1 MNSEPRIDERMRH
14 AYVDGRL
21 NAQEQRAMAA
31 YLAAHPQEARE
42 LDAWRKD
49 AAQLQAAW
57 HSGEASLNASLN
69 PELDPAIIRMRLKE
83 RASMRWKL
91 AASVF
96 VALCVGGLSGWQ
108 LRSAPTSQL
117 NLAVRPLPMQ
127 DAIQAYR
134 VFTDNPALRADALAT
149 ETDLQQWV
157 AANFSNAQPLPDLS
171 SSGFRPASA
180 RMLVT
185 EEGPAAVVL
194 YRNDAGQQTGFYIR
208 PPGPGNKLLPEGQR
222 QEGSLLTRYWSD
234 QGYNY
239 ALVGSRAIV
248 MNGAG

>member
-1 MNSEPRIDERMRH
+1 MNNEPRIDERMRH

-21 NAQEQRAMAA
+21 NAQEQQMMAA

-57 HSGEASLNASLN
+57 DAAEPPLTAPLN
-69 PELDPAIIRMRLKE
+69 PALDPAMIRMRLQE

-96 VALCVGGLSGWQ
+96 VALCIGGLSGWQ
-108 LRSAPTSQL
+108 LRPDATSQV
-117 NLAVRPLPMQ
+117 NLAARPLPMQ

-134 VFTDNPALRADALAT
+134 VFTENPALRADALAT
-149 ETDLQQWV
+149 DTDLQQWL
-157 AANFSNAQPLPDLS
+157 AANFSNAQRLPDLS
-171 SSGFRPASA
+171 ASGFRPVSA

-194 YRNDAGQQTGFYIR
+194 YTNDAGQQTGFYIR

-239 ALVGSRAIV
+239 ALVGSNAIV
-248 MNGAG
+248 MNGTG

>member
-1 MNSEPRIDERMRH
+1 MNNDPRIDERMRH

-21 NAQEQRAMAA
+21 SADEQKTMASYFA
-31 YLAAHPQEARE
+31 SHPQEARE

-57 HSGEASLNASLN
+57 QTAEPSLN
-69 PELDPAIIRMRLKE
+69 PDLDPAVIRKRMQE
-83 RASMRWKL
+83 RSHMRWKL

-96 VALCVGGLSGWQ
+96 VALGVGGLSGWQ
-108 LRSAPTSQL
+108 LNPGAASQSNL
-117 NLAVRPLPMQ
+117 NARPLPMQ

-134 VFTDNPALRADALAT
+134 VFADNPALRADALAT
-149 ETDLQQWV
+149 ETDLQQWM
-157 AANFSNAQPLPDLS
+157 ATHFSNAQHLPDLTS
-171 SSGFRPASA
+171 KGFYPVSA

-185 EEGPAAVVL
+185 EEGPAAVVM
-194 YRNDAGQQTGFYIR
+194 YKNDVGQQTGFYIR
-208 PPGPGNKLLPEGQR
+208 PPGPGNKLLPDGKR

-234 QGYNY
+234 KGYNY
-239 ALVGSRAIV
+239 ALVGSDAVV

>member
-1 MNSEPRIDERMRH
+1 MNNDPRIDERMRH

-21 NAQEQRAMAA
+21 SQEEQKTMAS

-42 LDAWRKD
+42 LDAWRTD

-57 HSGEASLNASLN
+57 RTAEPQLN
-69 PELDPAIIRMRLKE
+69 PALDPAAIRKRMQE
-83 RASMRWKL
+83 RKHMRWKL

-96 VALCVGGLSGWQ
+96 VALGVGGLTGWQ
-108 LRSAPTSQL
+108 LNPGNTSQSG
-117 NLAVRPLPMQ
+117 LAVRPLPMQ
-127 DAIQAYR
+127 DAIAAYR
-134 VFTDNPALRADALAT
+134 VFTGNPGLRADALAT
-149 ETDLQQWV
+149 ETDLQQWM
-157 AANFSNAQPLPDLS
+157 ATRFSNSQRLPDLAS
-171 SSGFRPASA
+171 KGFYPVSA

-185 EEGPAAVVL
+185 EEGPAAVVM
-194 YRNDAGQQTGFYIR
+194 YKNDAGQQTGFYIR

-239 ALVGSRAIV
+239 ALVGRDAVV

>member
-1 MNSEPRIDERMRH
+1 MNENIHIDDMMRH

-21 NAQEQRAMAA
+21 NAEQQKTMNL
-31 YLAAHPQEARE
+31 YLATHPQEARK

-57 HSGEASLNASLN
+57 PSADPPLN
-69 PELDPAIIRMRLKE
+69 PALDPAAIRMRLKQ
-83 RASMRWKL
+83 RTNMRWKL

-96 VALCVGGLSGWQ
+96 VALCIGGLSGWQ
-108 LRSAPTSQL
+108 LRPVPTASQL
-117 NLAVRPLPMQ
+117 SLAARPLPMQ
-127 DAIQAYR
+127 DAIAAYR
-134 VFTDNPALRADALAT
+134 VFAGNPALRADALAT

-157 AANFSNAQPLPDLS
+157 TTNFSNAQRLPDLTAK
-171 SSGFRPASA
+171 GFYPVSA

-185 EEGPAAVVL
+185 EEGPAAVVI
-194 YRNDAGQQTGFYIR
+194 YKNDAGQQTGFYIR

-222 QEGSLLTRYWSD
+222 QDGSLLARYWSD
-234 QGYNY
+234 HGYNY
-239 ALVGSRAIV
+239 ALVGNSAIV

>member
-1 MNSEPRIDERMRH
+1 MSNDLRIDERMRH

-21 NAQEQRAMAA
+21 SQQEQKAMAI

-57 HSGEASLNASLN
+57 QTAEPPLSPA
-69 PELDPAIIRMRLKE
+69 LDPATIRIRMQE
-83 RASMRWKL
+83 RSHMRWKL

-96 VALCVGGLSGWQ
+96 VALGVGGLTGWQ
-108 LRSAPTSQL
+108 LNPGAASQS
-117 NLAVRPLPMQ
+117 NLIARPLPMQ

-134 VFTDNPALRADALAT
+134 VFAGNPALRADALAA
-149 ETDLQQWV
+149 ETDLQQWM
-157 AANFSNAQPLPDLS
+157 ATHFSNAQRLPDLATK
-171 SSGFRPASA
+171 GFYPVSA

-185 EEGPAAVVL
+185 EEGPAAVVM
-194 YRNDAGQQTGFYIR
+194 YKNDLGQQTGFYIR

-222 QEGSLLTRYWSD
+222 QEGELLTRYWSD
-234 QGYNY
+234 KGYNY
-239 ALVGSRAIV
+239 ALVGSDVVV
-248 MNGAG
+248 MRSAG